1 MHKSASSRRKKIGFF
16 AAFGLL
22 TAAAIPAALISG
34 VTPAQAANL
43 AHQPDTQV
51 AVFMVPLTLLVLVLL
66 FEAARFVR
74 RGKLPAQLADL
85 PARPLQWPRDED
97 DN

>member
-1 MHKSASSRRKKIGFF
+1 
-16 AAFGLL
+16 
-22 TAAAIPAALISG
+22 
-34 VTPAQAANL
+34 
-43 AHQPDTQV
+43 
-51 AVFMVPLTLLVLVLL
+51 MVPLTLLVLVLL